1 MSKQMKRLRKEMQAT
16 LDTENE
22 RSRYGDWDYDVE
34 TWIEV
39 LEMVLGRIDWI
50 QENIN
55 DEEE

>member
-1 MSKQMKRLRKEMQAT
+1 MKRLREEMQAT
-16 LDTENE
+16 LDTEIE
-22 RSRYGDWDYDVE
+22 RSRYNDWDYDVE

-39 LEMVLGRIDWI
+39 LRMVLRRIDWI

>member
-1 MSKQMKRLRKEMQAT
+1 MKRLRKEMQAT